1 MAVSSRKRAV
11 CLGACVAFGFT
22 VFSLR
27 LVDLQ
32 VARADFYKVLAV
44 EKHSTQQTI
53 YARRGAVTDVKG
65 VPLASNEPVKTVVID
80 ASVIRHPDA
89 MAEVLSRHLELP
101 LVQVRERLAR
111 QKTGVD
117 GKMGPSPYIVI
128 KKEVPEQVAEALRE
142 EVAKRNLRGL
152 VFEQDSV
159 RVYPNGSMLCHVV
172 GFVSRMQGGLKGV
185 EGVERS
191 MDDYLKGHDGVR
203 FTERDRTGKE
213 MPAFRHLE
221 RPARDGA
228 TVKLTVDMVLQDI
241 VESEMDAAIKQ
252 FRPKMATCILVR
264 PATGEILAMVNRPHY
279 NLNQREGVA
288 DEARKNRAI
297 MDMIEPGS
305 TFKVVTTAAALDA
318 KLVRPDTS
326 VFCEHGHYSYGGTVL
341 HDSHHGYGDLTVN
354 DIIVKSSNIGVAK
367 LGVMLGDQRLYE
379 YIRRFG
385 FGERTGVQLPGEIG
399 GIIHPPHRW
408 SKISIT
414 HIPMGHE
421 VGATPMQVL
430 SALCTVAN
438 RGKLMTPQIISSITS
453 ASGETIATYPPVEV
467 RQVVPPEVAEALVN
481 ALKEVV
487 SKKGTA
493 SLAHVPGFSVA
504 GKTGTAQKT
513 SPNGGYEHGR
523 YVVSFAGFLPAEK
536 PELCAL
542 VLLDDPVPGNTPNYG
557 GYIAAPVFSKIAQR
571 AVRYLNLTPN
581 PDLIKVSG
589 VLAQNG
595 EGRRR

>member
-1 MAVSSRKRAV
+1 MAVSSRRRAV

-32 VARADFYKVLAV
+32 VARSDYYSALAV

-53 YARRGAVTDVKG
+53 YARRGAVTDVNG

-80 ASVIRHPDA
+80 ASVVKRPEVI
-89 MAEVLSRHLELP
+89 AEVLARHLEIP
-101 LVQVRERLAR
+101 IEQVHTKLSR
-111 QKTGVD
+111 QKLGAD
-117 GKMGPSPYIVI
+117 GKMAPSPYIVI
-128 KKEVPEQVAEALRE
+128 KKEVPEQVAEALRG
-142 EVAKRNLRGL
+142 EVEKRKLRGL
-152 VFEQDSV
+152 VLEQDSV

-172 GFVSRMQGGLKGV
+172 GFVSRMGGGLQGV

-191 MDDYLKGHDGVR
+191 MDKYLKGHDGVR

-213 MPAFRHLE
+213 MPAFRRLE
-221 RPARDGA
+221 RPPRDGA
-228 TVKLTVDMVLQDI
+228 TVALTVDMVLQDI

-252 FRPKMATCILVR
+252 FRPKMATCIVMR
-264 PATGEILAMVNRPHY
+264 PYTGEILALVNRPHY
-279 NLNQREGVA
+279 NLNQREGVP

-305 TFKVVTTAAALDA
+305 TFKVVTTAAALDK
-318 KLVRPDTS
+318 KLVRPETS
-326 VFCEHGHYSYGGTVL
+326 IFCENGHFSYGGTVL

-367 LGVMLGDQRLYE
+367 LGIMLGNSTLYD
-379 YIRRFG
+379 YIRKFG
-385 FGERTGVQLPGEIG
+385 FGDRTGVLLPGEIG
-399 GIIHPPHRW
+399 GIIHSPHSW

-421 VGATPMQVL
+421 VGATPMQVVN
-430 SALCTVAN
+430 ALCTVAN
-438 RGKLMTPQIISSITS
+438 RGRLVTPQIVSSIT
-453 ASGETIATYPPVEV
+453 AATGETIASYPPVEV
-467 RQVVPPEVAEALVN
+467 RQVIPPEVAEQLVS

-493 SLAHVPGFSVA
+493 SLAHVPGYTVA

-513 SPNGGYEHGR
+513 SATGGYEHGH

-542 VLLDDPVPGNTPNYG
+542 VLMDDPVPGSTPNYG

-571 AVRYLNLTPN
+571 AVRYLNLPPN
-581 PDLIKVSG
+581 PDLMKVAG
-589 VLAQNG
+589 TLAQN
-595 EGRRR
+595 EGGKR